1 MRRWMW
7 LIAAFVIAIIFVG
20 YGYTKHVETEQYY
33 RNSFQQG
40 RSALKAGKYTAAENH
55 FRNAQKKK
63 ASSDVASVYVKQIQ
77 KYKEGLQSSKD
88 GEYDAAKNAFN
99 EAAGIENGS
108 PTLVRRASV
117 KKTEL
122 EEVARELKI
131 FQKNYKKASVL
142 SSNYEY
148 TASNLKLAT
157 ILGYGNIDKS
167 YYDDIYKKAKKLE
180 AYNNRVLA
188 GLGYRTASATSSS
201 STSRSILPSD
211 SNNGLGQNGDD
222 NGQTNGDND
231 TLITKEQIRKARRDI
246 ASQGIDVSAF
256 KDRDVKEVI
265 QRARSHQM
273 TVKEVAQEF
282 K

>member
-1 MRRWMW
+1 MW

-20 YGYTKHVETEQYY
+20 YGYTKHIETAQYY
-33 RNSFQQG
+33 RESFQQG
-40 RSALKAGKYTAAENH
+40 ESALKAGKYIAAENH

-63 ASSDVASVYVKQIQ
+63 ANNDIASVYVKQIQ
-77 KYKEGLQSSKD
+77 KYKKGLRLSKD
-88 GEYDAAKNAFN
+88 GKYDAARDAFD
-99 EAAGIENGS
+99 ETAGVENGS
-108 PTLVRRASV
+108 PILVRRASV

-131 FQKNYKKASVL
+131 FQKNYKKARVL

-157 ILGYGNIDKS
+157 ILGYGNIDES
-167 YYDDIYKKAKKLE
+167 YYAEIYKKARKLE
-180 AYNNRVLA
+180 AYNNHILA

-211 SNNGLGQNGDD
+211 LNNDPTQAEVPAAQDDD
-222 NGQTNGDND
+222 NDD
-231 TLITKEQIRKARRDI
+231 SPITKAQIKKARRDI

-256 KDRDVKEVI
+256 KDRDVREVI
-265 QRARSHQM
+265 QRARNHQM